1 MYPSG
6 VTIEIP
12 RPARDD
18 DRGARLAD
26 LWLHALQRLAD
37 RAAHELNNAL
47 NGVVVNLEV
56 VRARARPEADAGRV
70 APFAEA
76 AVEQAEGALALTG
89 ALLALSRPP
98 RAPVDAAA
106 VARQA
111 CTLLAPVVAHR
122 GVRVWL
128 EAEAPAPV
136 DGEPLAVR
144 AAVLLALLAGAESAE
159 ATASV
164 VSEPDPSVSPAELGG
179 SNPADESL
187 RRLRCTVSSASR
199 VSVRVEPAAG
209 SASGAPWL
217 SDAAVALLRES
228 GVDVVRDPDAT
239 TITFREP
246 GPGP

>member
-1 MYPSG
+1 MTDP
-6 VTIEIP
+6 
-12 RPARDD
+12 
-18 DRGARLAD
+18 RLAE

-111 CTLLAPVVAHR
+111 STLLAPVVAHR

-144 AAVLLALLAGAESAE
+144 AAVLLALLGGAEAAE
-159 ATASV
+159 AAAAASAAP
-164 VSEPDPSVSPAELGG
+164 EPDPSVSPAELGG

-199 VSVRVEPAAG
+199 GSVRVEPAAG

-246 GPGP
+246 GPGT

>member
-1 MYPSG
+1 MTDP
-6 VTIEIP
+6 
-12 RPARDD
+12 
-18 DRGARLAD
+18 RLAA

-98 RAPVDAAA
+98 RSPTDAAA

-136 DGEPLAVR
+136 DGDPVAVR
-144 AAVLLALLAGAESAE
+144 TAVLLALLDGAEGAEASAE
-159 ATASV
+159 PEG
-164 VSEPDPSVSPAELGG
+164 EPDPSMSAAELGG
-179 SNPADESL
+179 SNPAEGSL

-199 VSVRVEPAAG
+199 VRVRVEPAGG

-217 SDAAVALLRES
+217 SDAASALLRAS
-228 GVDVVRDPDAT
+228 GVDVIRDPDAT
-239 TITFREP
+239 TITFGEP
-246 GPGP
+246 RPGT

>member
-1 MYPSG
+1 MTDP
-6 VTIEIP
+6 
-12 RPARDD
+12 
-18 DRGARLAD
+18 RLAG

-98 RAPVDAAA
+98 RSPVDAAA
-106 VARQA
+106 VVRQA
-111 CTLLAPVVAHR
+111 TTLLAPVVAHK
-122 GVRVWL
+122 GVRVWT

-136 DGEPLAVR
+136 AGDPTAVR
-144 AAVLLALLAGAESAE
+144 AAVLLALLAGAEAAE
-159 ATASV
+159 TTAG
-164 VSEPDPSVSPAELGG
+164 EAPEQPDSSVSAAELGG
-179 SNPADESL
+179 SNPAEESL
-187 RRLRCTVSSASR
+187 RRLRCTVSSVSR

-246 GPGP
+246 GPGT